1 MKKTFSRTI
10 IGIVAIFL
18 LFGITVPLCA
28 LSLGMFDG
36 SENKTES
43 TTAEK
48 KPAVTTAAQ
57 TDAAVTTSSGGIY
70 IPDSKTDVGTDYVAN
85 LRTALGYKSIAG
97 LITDRS
103 SVSRSIRVA
112 NYNSLLAGT
121 ESYDENAEGA
131 AKIVKTDNFDSEKH
145 TVVAGKIL
153 ASDYSCGSEVVTRY
167 TKKYNNNDASYI
179 TVAQKVTTERQTVKP
194 YMGYL
199 LIASAG
205 GEKISLCDMFGN
217 ILADN
222 MGNISPYY
230 ARDEKNRP
238 VFCDGEK
245 YYVFDDGEFAEIE
258 KESIRAGLFY
268 DFPATTY
275 APEGIEVKYD
285 SETDSVRYLRVKKGT
300 YKTGEYYKA
309 YNISEKLGVV
319 MLKTENKV
327 RVINTKGYVQFSPR
341 GWYSWETEVVGQGH
355 SVGDEYTLP
364 DTFGIESIGCAGYDS
379 GWLRLRVVTTSHV
392 VRNRVVSDSYRL
404 VNKYGKAFDIPDGY
418 SLEGYSNGVLLLEKD
433 GKYGFYTINK
443 EWIAQPM
450 FTYATP
456 FIQGLAVVGLSD
468 GTVGMIDTDGNIVLP
483 FVFTSLSQLSSG
495 VIVGYCEGVGYE
507 TFYLVEKTVEAE

>member
-1 MKKTFSRTI
+1 MKKFFSRTI
-10 IGIVAIFL
+10 IEVAAIFL

-28 LSLGMFDG
+28 LSIGMFD
-36 SENKTES
+36 SS
-43 TTAEK
+43 EK
-48 KPAVTTAAQ
+48 KAESSKTSEKSAVTTAAE
-57 TDAAVTTSSGGIY
+57 TDAAVTTSQGGIY
-70 IPDSKTDVGTDYVAN
+70 IPESKTEVGTDYVTN

-97 LITDRS
+97 LITDRTA
-103 SVSRSIRVA
+103 VSRSVRVA
-112 NYNSLLAGT
+112 NYENLLSGI
-121 ESYDENAEGA
+121 ESYDETAENA
-131 AKIVKTDNFDSEKH
+131 AKIVTSDIYDSEKH

-153 ASDYSCGSEVVTRY
+153 ASDYSCGSEVVTKY
-167 TKKYNNNDASYI
+167 TKRYNNNDASYI

-199 LIASAG
+199 LISSEN

-222 MGNISPYY
+222 MGNITPYY

-238 VFCDGEK
+238 VFGDGEK
-245 YYVFDDGEFAEIE
+245 YYVFDDGGFAEIE
-258 KESIRAGLFY
+258 KDSIRVGLFY
-268 DFPATTY
+268 DFPATNY

-285 SETDSVRYLRVKKGT
+285 GETDSMRYLRVKKGT

-319 MLKTENKV
+319 MYKTENKV
-327 RVINTKGYVQFSPR
+327 RVINTNGYVQFSPR
-341 GWYSWETEVVGQGH
+341 SWYSWKTGVVGQGH

-404 VNKYGKAFDIPDGY
+404 VNKRGTAFEIPDGY

-456 FIQGLAVVGLSD
+456 FIQGLAVVGFED

-495 VIVGYCEGVGYE
+495 VIVGYCEGVGYR
-507 TFYLVEKTVEAE
+507 TFYIVEKTADAE